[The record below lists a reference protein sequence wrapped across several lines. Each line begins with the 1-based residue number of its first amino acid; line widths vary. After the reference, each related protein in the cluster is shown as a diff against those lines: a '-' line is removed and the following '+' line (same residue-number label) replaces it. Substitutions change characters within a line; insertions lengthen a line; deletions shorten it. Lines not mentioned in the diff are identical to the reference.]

1 MGKEQKMIYKKILL
15 FFFIF
20 FGPVEFW
27 FGPVKFEKLEF
38 YWPERASE
46 KNHECRRCLI
56 VIHHVPILIR
66 RTPTSIIA
74 TDPIGLK

>member
-46 KNHECRRCLI
+46 KNHECRALLKDLI
-56 VIHHVPILIR
+56 KLHKFISELR
-66 RTPTSIIA
+66 R
-74 TDPIGLK
+74 

>member
-46 KNHECRRCLI
+46 KNHECRALCTCNL
-56 VIHHVPILIR
+56 HL
-66 RTPTSIIA
+66 A
-74 TDPIGLK
+74 

>member
-1 MGKEQKMIYKKILL
+1 MGKEQKMIYKKILF

-46 KNHECRRCLI
+46 KNHECRAL
-56 VIHHVPILIR
+56 LYSYFFFA
-66 RTPTSIIA
+66 TFSIDMVCIYMYVR
-74 TDPIGLK
+74 KRK

>member
-1 MGKEQKMIYKKILL
+1 MGKEQKIIYKKILL

-38 YWPERASE
+38 YWPERASK
-46 KNHECRRCLI
+46 KNHECRALS
-56 VIHHVPILIR
+56 V
-66 RTPTSIIA
+66 A
-74 TDPIGLK
+74 